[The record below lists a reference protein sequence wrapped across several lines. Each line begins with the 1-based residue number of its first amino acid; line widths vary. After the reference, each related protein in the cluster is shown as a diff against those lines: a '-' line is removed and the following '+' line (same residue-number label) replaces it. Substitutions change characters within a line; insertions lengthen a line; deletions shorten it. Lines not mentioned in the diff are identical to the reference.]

1 MSKEVVLKKDALWK
15 SFFMIGGVIAMI
27 YQYSILSL
35 TEYFALKVRK
45 NIFIYLMATFSTGQ
59 LLSFLLLYFIGKRLS
74 VRPTLLISLLLGSIS
89 YGLMF
94 MSIYVFPS
102 ANGKLIGCLVF
113 MFINAITMTV
123 FLIKITSLS
132 TGIGNIELV
141 LLNLGTG
148 LSGVSSNIILF
159 IFSLIFPFKNN
170 EIDYVRQLEYQLIGY
185 SCVIALILI
194 SFYIVETLF
203 NKKYFDNVYSEY
215 RYSNI
220 DKDIAH
226 PIDANSTFKHG
237 IDCYAGQFLNYAIS
251 ISILSYFLA
260 GAFFQFDFEKSK
272 IYTVAVFNFFF
283 NISDFLAKLIPHKF
297 LVKGFVKMHS
307 LSLVRI
313 LTVLYFVLII
323 KLDKEGGFFSKGWIR
338 FIILSISGFFH
349 GYLKNAFMTNCADR
363 FNDIGNK
370 ELSGFYSIFSVITG
384 YFVGGII
391 GLTTEIEI

>member
-1 MSKEVVLKKDALWK
+1 MSKEVVLKKGALWK
-15 SFFMIGGVIAMI
+15 SFFIIGGIIAMI

-89 YGLMF
+89 FGLMF
-94 MSIYVFPS
+94 MSIYAFPS
-102 ANGKLIGCLVF
+102 DNGKLIGCLVF
-113 MFINAITMTV
+113 MFINAITMTM

-132 TGIGNIELV
+132 TGIGNNELV
-141 LLNLGTG
+141 FLNLGTG
-148 LSGVSSNIILF
+148 LSGVSSNIIIF

-170 EIDYVRQLEYQLIGY
+170 ETDYVRQLEYQLIGY
-185 SCVIALILI
+185 SCVIVLMLI
-194 SFYIVETLF
+194 SFYIVETIF
-203 NKKYFDNVYSEY
+203 SKKYFDNVYKDL
-215 RYSNI
+215 RYSTI
-220 DKDIAH
+220 GKSTSHPKDVNA
-226 PIDANSTFKHG
+226 TFKHG

-251 ISILSYFLA
+251 IAILSYFLA
-260 GAFFQFDFEKSK
+260 GAFFQFDFGKSK

-283 NISDFLAKLIPHKF
+283 NISDFLAKLIPHRL

-307 LSLVRI
+307 LSLIRI
-313 LTVLYFVLII
+313 LTILYFVLVI

-338 FIILSISGFFH
+338 FIILSISGFVH
-349 GYLKNAFMTNCADR
+349 GYLKNVFMTNCADR

-370 ELSGFYSIFSVITG
+370 EFSGFYSIFAVITG
-384 YFVGGII
+384 YFFGGVI
-391 GLTTEIEI
+391 GLTTEIKI